1 MPKTPELEKQAAAAG
16 AKQIREELNALVG
29 EQVMQTL
36 GEPANLLQVQVR
48 VLWEH
53 YYRVNI
59 FVGVHNACAT
69 IAHSYFIQT
78 DRDGM
83 IVESTPRLVKH
94 YKAVAVTEV

>member
-1 MPKTPELEKQAAAAG
+1 MPKTPELDKQATAG
-16 AKQIREELNALVG
+16 AKQIRAELNALVG

-48 VLWEH
+48 VLWDH

-59 FVGVHNACAT
+59 FVGAHSACAT
-69 IAHSYFIQT
+69 IAHSYFLQT

-83 IVESTPRLVKH
+83 IVESTPRLVKQ
-94 YKAVAVTEV
+94 YKAVEVTEV

>member
-16 AKQIREELNALVG
+16 AKQIREELNSLVG

-59 FVGVHNACAT
+59 FVGAHSACAT

-83 IVESTPRLVKH
+83 IVESTPRLVKK
-94 YKAVAVTEV
+94 YKAVEVTEV

>member
-16 AKQIREELNALVG
+16 AKQIRDELNALVG

-36 GEPANLLQVQVR
+36 GDPANLLQVQVR
-48 VLWEH
+48 LLWDQ

-59 FVGVHNACAT
+59 FVGAHSACAT

-83 IVESTPRLVKH
+83 VVASTPRLIKQ
-94 YKAVAVTEV
+94 YQAAAVVQE